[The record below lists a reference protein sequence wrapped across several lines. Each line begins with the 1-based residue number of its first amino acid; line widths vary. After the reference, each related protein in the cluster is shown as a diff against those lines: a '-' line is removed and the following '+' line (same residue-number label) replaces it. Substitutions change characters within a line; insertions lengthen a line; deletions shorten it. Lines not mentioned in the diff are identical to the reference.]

1 MGCGWDG
8 GEGLV
13 PAGPPAAVWAGL
25 PCLPVPPSPAY
36 THVQGSVLTAAV
48 SRSPDRPS
56 CSTVAPTPP
65 LCQPGSR
72 HSHTWETA
80 AATTRFSSYHPGHK
94 VPTRESHPP
103 GGHRPAPMRPLSV
116 SQSDGPPS
124 VLVARQLFPQAWE
137 RHSCAMCSY
146 LPKREEGGLSVTS
159 RRKSPAGPHTSP
171 GLGYF
176 KTNICRG

>member
-13 PAGPPAAVWAGL
+13 PAGPPAAVWADL

-103 GGHRPAPMRPLSV
+103 GG
-116 SQSDGPPS
+116 
-124 VLVARQLFPQAWE
+124 PQASPHATPLCQPIG
-137 RHSCAMCSY
+137 RAA
-146 LPKREEGGLSVTS
+146 LGLSGQAALSSGMGKALLRNVFIPPQKGG
-159 RRKSPAGPHTSP
+159 RGPFCD
-171 GLGYF
+171 F
-176 KTNICRG
+176 KEEIPSGASHQPWVRLF